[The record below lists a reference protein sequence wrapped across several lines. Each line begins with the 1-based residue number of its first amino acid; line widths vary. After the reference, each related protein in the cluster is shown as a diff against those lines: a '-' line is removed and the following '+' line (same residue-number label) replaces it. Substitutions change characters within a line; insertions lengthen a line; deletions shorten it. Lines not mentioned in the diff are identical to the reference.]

1 MEVFKG
7 IPVSPGVAI
16 GRVLVLDGRRERI
29 PRRTVDSDEV
39 EAELARLDAALSAS
53 RDELLDLEG
62 RANERLGDEAAKIFA
77 FHRGMLADPSLTGP
91 LKERVK
97 RERVTA
103 EYAVAESFAELAQWF
118 RSLDDPSF
126 NAKVDDVWDLERRVI
141 RRLTGETKT
150 RLARLTEPA
159 VVIGHELTPS
169 EAASFTTDTV
179 MAFVTDI
186 GGRTSHTAII
196 AHSIGIPAV
205 VGAGRLTES
214 AEDGDL
220 IIVDGDRGVVVL
232 NPDEST
238 IAEHE
243 RYVARQLDFRRS
255 LVDLSGEEAV
265 TLDGEHI
272 TLMGNIEFPR
282 EAATVLQ
289 NGGEGVGL
297 YRTEFLFLTHDDE
310 PSEEVQ
316 YENYAEAVRLMEGRP
331 ITFRTFDLGADKYT
345 TRQARD
351 PERNPFLGLRS
362 IRYCLQNL
370 PMFRRQLRAI
380 LRASTLGPVR
390 VMFPLITTLTE
401 LRQAKMVLRDVMED
415 LEDEGLGFDRGVK
428 IGMMVESPAAAVMA
442 SAFAREVDFF
452 SIGTNDLVQ
461 YVLAVDRTN
470 EHVASLYTP
479 THPAVIRLLKD
490 VVRAARRADAEVSI
504 CGEIAGDVEYTMLL
518 LGMGLRTLSAS
529 PQSLPRLKRVIRSVD
544 IPSCERL
551 ARKVGSLDSER
562 LIAMQLRDAARKV
575 IPEAF
580 DGRSVED

>member
-39 EAELARLDAALSAS
+39 NAELERLDSALAAS
-53 RDELLDLEG
+53 RDELLDLER
-62 RANERLGDEAAKIFA
+62 RANDRLGDEAAQIFA

-91 LKERVK
+91 IKERIK

-103 EYAVAESFAELAQWF
+103 EYAVAESFGELAEWF

-126 NAKVDDVWDLERRVI
+126 NAKVDDVWDLERRVV
-141 RRLTGETKT
+141 RRLTGESKT

-159 VVIGHELTPS
+159 VIIGHELTPS
-169 EAASFTTDTV
+169 EAASFTSDTV

-232 NPDEST
+232 DPDEST

-255 LVDLSGEEAV
+255 LADLSGEEAK

-282 EAATVLQ
+282 EAATVIQ

-310 PSEEVQ
+310 PDEETQ
-316 YENYAEAVRLMEGRP
+316 YESYAEAVRLMDGHP

-345 TRQARD
+345 SKQAQD

-415 LEDEGLGFDRGVK
+415 LEDEGVPFDSGVK

-529 PQSLPRLKRVIRSVD
+529 PQALPRLKRVIRSVD

-580 DGRSVED
+580 DGRTVED

>member
-16 GRVLVLDGRRERI
+16 GRVLVLDGQREHI
-29 PRRTVDSDEV
+29 PRRTVDSDKV
-39 EAELARLDAALSAS
+39 DAELVRLDTALAES
-53 RDELLDLEG
+53 REELLDLES
-62 RANERLGDEAAKIFA
+62 RANERLGDDAAQIFA

-91 LKERVK
+91 IKDRIQ

-103 EYAVAESFAELAQWF
+103 EYAVGESFGELANWF
-118 RSLDDPSF
+118 RSLQDPSF
-126 NAKVDDVWDLERRVI
+126 NAKVDDVWDLERRVL
-141 RRLTGETKT
+141 RRLMGESKT

-159 VVIGHELTPS
+159 IVISHELTPS
-169 EAASFTTDTV
+169 EAASFTPETV
-179 MAFVTDI
+179 KAFVTDI

-205 VGAGRLTES
+205 VGAGRLTEF
-214 AEDGDL
+214 AEDGDT
-220 IIVDGDRGVVVL
+220 IIVDGDRGVIVL
-232 NPDEST
+232 NPDART
-238 IAEHE
+238 IEEHE
-243 RYVARQLDFRRS
+243 RYIERQREFRRS
-255 LVDLSGEEAV
+255 LADLASEEST

-272 TLMGNIEFPR
+272 TLLGNIEFPR
-282 EAATVLQ
+282 EAAVVLQ

-297 YRTEFLFLTHDDE
+297 YRTEFLFLTRDEE
-310 PSEEVQ
+310 PSEDDQ
-316 YENYAEAVRLMEGRP
+316 YENYAEAVRLMDGRP

-345 TRQARD
+345 TRQAQD

-380 LRASTLGPVR
+380 MRASALGPTR

-415 LEDEGLGFDRGVK
+415 LEDEGVAFDASVK

-490 VVRAARRADAEVSI
+490 VVRAARRADADVSI

-562 LIAMQLRDAARKV
+562 LIAMQLREAARKV

>member
-29 PRRTVDSDEV
+29 PRRTVDSDKV
-39 EAELARLDAALSAS
+39 DAELARLEVALEES
-53 RDELLDLEG
+53 RAELLELEA

-91 LKERVK
+91 IRERVR

-103 EYAVAESFAELAQWF
+103 EYAVGESFGDLANWF

-126 NAKVDDVWDLERRVI
+126 SAKVDDVWDLERRLL
-141 RRLTGETKT
+141 RRLMGETKT
-150 RLARLTEPA
+150 RLARLTQPA

-169 EAASFTTDTV
+169 EAASFTPETV
-179 MAFVTDI
+179 MAFVSDI

-232 NPDEST
+232 NPDEET
-238 IAEHE
+238 VREHE
-243 RYVARQLDFRRS
+243 RYIERQRALRRS
-255 LVDLSGEEAV
+255 LADLAQEESR

-272 TLMGNIEFPR
+272 TLLGNIEFPR
-282 EAATVLQ
+282 EAEAVLQ

-297 YRTEFLFLTHDDE
+297 YRTEFLFLTRDDE
-310 PSEEVQ
+310 PSEEEQ
-316 YENYAEAVRLMEGRP
+316 FETYAEAVRMMKGRP

-345 TRQARD
+345 TRQAQD

-362 IRYCLQNL
+362 IRYCLQHL
-370 PMFRRQLRAI
+370 PMFKRQLRAI
-380 LRASTLGPVR
+380 LRASALGPSR

-401 LRQAKMVLRDVMED
+401 LRQARMVLRDVMED
-415 LEDEGLGFDRGVK
+415 LEDEGAPFDPNVK
-428 IGMMVESPAAAVMA
+428 IGMMVESPAAAMMA

-490 VVRAARRADAEVSI
+490 VVRAARRANTDVSI

-529 PQSLPRLKRVIRSVD
+529 PQALPRLKRVIRSVD
-544 IPSCERL
+544 IASCERL

-562 LIAMQLRDAARKV
+562 LVAMQLRDAARKV

-580 DGRSVED
+580 DGRTVED

>member
-39 EAELARLDAALSAS
+39 DAELARLDEALAAS
-53 RDELLDLEG
+53 RDELLDLES

-126 NAKVDDVWDLERRVI
+126 NAKVDDVWDLERRVV

-150 RLARLTEPA
+150 RLARLSEPA

-214 AEDGDL
+214 AQDGDL

-282 EAATVLQ
+282 EAATVIQ

-345 TRQARD
+345 SRQARD

-415 LEDEGLGFDRGVK
+415 LEDEGVEFDRGVK

-490 VVRAARRADAEVSI
+490 VIRAARRAEAEVSI

-544 IPSCERL
+544 IPTCERL